1 MNNLKDIIK
10 KHFGSETNLVKAMNE
25 RFDLNLA
32 TGHVYYWKTQNL
44 PLTRAKQMV
53 KVSNGKLQLIDLR
66 PDLYE

>member
-10 KHFGSETNLVKAMNE
+10 KHFGSETNLV
-25 RFDLNLA
+25 RFDLKLA
-32 TGHVYYWKTQNL
+32 TGHVYYWKHTNL

-53 KVSNGKLQLIDLR
+53 KVSNGKIQLIDLR